1 MSYVFNE
8 GVFEVRLEAWEVDT
22 IKKAAKE
29 VFGDYVRVILFGSRV
44 DDNKKGGD
52 IDLYVI
58 TDTPTFEKKSEFWI
72 KLQEYLGEQKIDIIL
87 SKDKNRPIEKVA
99 LKEGIEL

>member
-1 MSYVFNE
+1 MRLSIWE
-8 GVFEVRLEAWEVDT
+8 IEV

-29 VFGDYVRVILFGSRV
+29 VFGDSVKVILFGSRV
-44 DDNKKGGD
+44 YDDKKGED

-58 TDTPTFEKKSEFWI
+58 TQEPTYEKKVRFWI
-72 KLQEYLGEQKIDIIL
+72 ELQERLGEQQIYIVL
-87 SKDKNRPIEKVA
+87 SKDKNRSIEQVA